1 MIRPIFLSDID
12 EIMDI
17 WLKSNNSV
25 HNFIPKDYWLKNY
38 NDVKNAIKA
47 AEVYVY
53 VDDNRNDIVAFI
65 GLNYDYVE
73 GLL

>member
-17 WLKSNNSV
+17 RLKSNNSV